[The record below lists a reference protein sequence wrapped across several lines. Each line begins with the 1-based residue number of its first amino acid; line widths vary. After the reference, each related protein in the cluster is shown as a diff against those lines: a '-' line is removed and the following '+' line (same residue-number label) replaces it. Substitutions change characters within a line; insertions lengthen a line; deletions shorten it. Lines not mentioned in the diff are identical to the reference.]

1 MKIGGAFVLFFAV
14 GGVSDSANSGAD
26 EDNGGP
32 LSADRLRKIFSA
44 KKSSKLTTKFLSHA
58 ATYWQKC
65 TLLI

>member
-1 MKIGGAFVLFFAV
+1 MKKGGAFVLFFAV

-44 KKSSKLTTKFLSHA
+44 KKLSKQGRLTTKFLSHA
-58 ATYWQKC
+58 ATY
-65 TLLI
+65 